1 MWSVLGRYRD
11 FGLLVLRLG
20 VGVMFLFHGWPKL
33 MGGPVKWEALG
44 TAMGYLGVHV
54 IPVFWGLMAALSE
67 FFGGVCLIL
76 GVVFRPAC
84 LLLLGTMA
92 VAATMHL
99 QRGDGLQVASH
110 AIELGFVFFGLLF
123 VGPGRL
129 GFGRG

>member
-1 MWSVLGRYRD
+1 MWSFLGKYRD

-44 TAMGYLGVHV
+44 TAMGYLGIHV

-123 VGPGRL
+123 IGPGRF

>member
-99 QRGDGLQVASH
+99 QRDDGLQVASH

>member
-44 TAMGYLGVHV
+44 TAMGYLGVYV

>member
-1 MWSVLGRYRD
+1 MWSFLGRYRD

-20 VGVMFLFHGWPKL
+20 VGAMFLFHGWPKL
-33 MGGPVKWEALG
+33 MGGPVKWESLG
-44 TAMGYLGVHV
+44 TAMGYLGIHV

-67 FFGGVCLIL
+67 FFGGACLIF
-76 GVVFRPAC
+76 GVAFRPAC

-123 VGPGRL
+123 VGPGRF

>member
-1 MWSVLGRYRD
+1 MWSFLGRYRD

-44 TAMGYLGVHV
+44 AAMGYLGIHV
-54 IPVFWGLMAALSE
+54 IPVFWGLTAALSE

-110 AIELGFVFFGLLF
+110 AIELAFVFFGLLF
-123 VGPGRL
+123 VGPGRF

>member
-1 MWSVLGRYRD
+1 MWSFLGRYRD

-20 VGVMFLFHGWPKL
+20 VGAMFLFHGWPKL
-33 MGGPVKWEALG
+33 MGGPVKWESLV
-44 TAMGYLGVHV
+44 TAMGYLGIHV

-67 FFGGVCLIL
+67 FFGGACLIL

-123 VGPGRL
+123 VGPGRF

>member
-44 TAMGYLGVHV
+44 TAMGYLGIHV

-123 VGPGRL
+123 VGPGRF

>member
-20 VGVMFLFHGWPKL
+20 VGAMFLFHGWPKL
-33 MGGPVKWEALG
+33 MGGPVKWESLG

-54 IPVFWGLMAALSE
+54 IPVLWGMMAALSE
-67 FFGGVCLIL
+67 FFGGACLIL

-123 VGPGRL
+123 IGPGRF

>member
-1 MWSVLGRYRD
+1 MWSYLGRYRD

-44 TAMGYLGVHV
+44 TAMGYLGIHV
-54 IPVFWGLMAALSE
+54 IPVFWGLTAALSE